1 MSLSNDLISQF
12 VKVTK
17 DKNNADN
24 GTTVYGTVVKVG
36 DETYVKID
44 GSDQLTP
51 VSTTTNVEADEK
63 VSVLIK
69 DHTAMVTGNV
79 SSPAARTAEVEE
91 IGTKITEVEILIA
104 DKVSTKQLEAQ
115 VARIDTLTSDN
126 VTINKKLSAAEAE
139 IAEINAEVANI
150 DEIYAKKAEVDAVVA
165 TTVEAEIAK
174 LDIVEAEDL
183 DAINADINNLETTY
197 ATVTGE
203 LEAQKAA
210 IDSLEAGQIT
220 VEQLEG
226 KFANIDFANIDEAA
240 IENFFSKSGMIENL
254 VVGDGTIAGEL
265 VGVTIKGDLIEGST
279 VKADKLVIKGSDGIY
294 YKLNFEAGTFQ
305 NGEAVPTDSL
315 HGSVIT
321 AKSITAEKVSVKDL
335 VAFGATIGG
344 FHINNTALYSGTKSS
359 IDNTTQ
365 GVYLDSTGQMN
376 IGDSSNFIKYY
387 RAADGTY
394 KLAISA
400 ESVRFSAGK
409 SVEEVIDEKVNSIE
423 IGGRN
428 LIIKKDL
435 VGGYINPDDPSVIV
449 PSGDGKRG
457 DLTTGWI
464 DVSSCNEV
472 VISLYDVRTWGGIGR
487 YGLYDADKNPIRWA
501 AYNPY
506 EPSSVVV
513 NVSDASYMRATLVDC
528 IALRYKIEKGN
539 KPTDWTPAPEDDSLD
554 NLQLGGR
561 NLILDSD
568 FSACTDWHGNEAF
581 RVFDPSNRMCTVK
594 FTESEGHWFSLN
606 TSDYAKSSILGKE
619 VVLSVEYLVTEPIVG
634 GIIEWQV
641 FVERD
646 TAAGYSHGYLGFT
659 HRDTAPIYGTETSEK
674 WMKAYATGV
683 IGTDPFVNVRV
694 VLQTAQASGEIKFRN
709 LKLEFG
715 NRPSDWTPAPEDTDS
730 EISKVSQT
738 ASDAVNKAQSVQNN
752 LDNLEIGSRNLI
764 VNSSLYRKETPLTNT
779 SSSWDGVIEESK
791 MYMPCEAGKK
801 YILQCCTDGLW
812 GNHAPDGSGTG
823 WTHIYLIYCDDNGAV
838 MGYQPIEN
846 NPSDGL
852 TGRQTWTFNAWF
864 SGSIKFRF
872 DIHTN
877 GTPYT
882 ANWWDLK
889 CECGDKAT
897 DWTPAPEDVDA
908 NIDSSAQA
916 SNEHANQAAKDAVD
930 TAQKN
935 TNAALENYVP
945 NSDFNNYKTETDG
958 KIDDA
963 NDKIDSGLDAANAAT
978 NAVGD
983 RVNAIEGD
991 LKMHFEMTDD
1001 GLVIFA
1007 GNNPDNA
1014 TSYLRLK
1021 LSATEIGFYKQ
1032 GATDPFGKW
1041 DGDYFHTGN
1050 MVVKTNERAQ
1060 FGAFAF
1066 VPRSNG
1072 SLSFLQ
1078 VGEFNG

>member
-17 DKNNADN
+17 DKNNTDN

-174 LDIVEAEDL
+174 LDIIEAEDL
-183 DAINADINNLETTY
+183 EATNAEINNLKTTY
-197 ATVTGE
+197 AEVTGE
-203 LEAQKAA
+203 LEAQKAD
-210 IDSLEAGQIT
+210 IEKLEAGQIT

-265 VGVTIKGDLIEGST
+265 VGVTIKGDLIEGNT

-344 FHINNTALYSGTKSS
+344 FHINNTALYSGAKAS

-409 SVEEVIDEKVNSIE
+409 SVEEVIDEKVNE
-423 IGGRN
+423 VQVGGRN
-428 LIIKKDL
+428 LLRETNQGIKRWRYQTEAAE
-435 VGGYINPDDPSVIV
+435 YIMIPHVDETGTNGMQIVISANTSGWAFLQYDISELLYQLEPNTPYMFSFDAKTDNGRISNICIMKGNAQDPLTNSVTGIK
-449 PSGDGKRG
+449 PGDTWQRYTIA
-457 DLTTGWI
+457 LTTNSLEAI
-464 DVSSCNEV
+464 DHSYKQV
-472 VISLYDVRTWGGIGR
+472 LYFGVPASAFT
-487 YGLYDADKNPIRWA
+487 LNIR
-501 AYNPY
+501 N
-506 EPSSVVV
+506 
-513 NVSDASYMRATLVDC
+513 LK
-528 IALRYKIEKGN
+528 LEKGT
-539 KPTDWTPAPEDDSLD
+539 KPTDWTPAPEDTDSKVEQASAEAAAASSKVD
-554 NLQLGGR
+554 NLEIGGR
-561 NLILDSD
+561 NLILKSD
-568 FSACTDWHGNEAF
+568 FSDQTDYAWNDTYMSFDTENRTATLEITASGN
-581 RVFDPSNRMCTVK
+581 NQ
-594 FTESEGHWFSLN
+594 SLYRSWSL
-606 TSDYAKSSILGKE
+606 SDYAKKNARGRKITLSFEYMITSELVRAEGDTC
-619 VVLSVEYLVTEPIVG
+619 VVRVQMT
-634 GIIEWQV
+634 
-641 FVERD
+641 VERD
-646 TAAGYSHGYLGFT
+646 S
-659 HRDTAPIYGTETSEK
+659 
-674 WMKAYATGV
+674 ATG
-683 IGTDPFVNVRV
+683 GTHQYLVLDIPSFGTNVMTQWVKKTATLSISEYECSGINASVNMRGY
-694 VLQTAQASGEIKFRN
+694 TGAIKIRN
-709 LKLEFG
+709 LKSEFG
-715 NRPSDWTPAPEDTDS
+715 
-730 EISKVSQT
+730 
-738 ASDAVNKAQSVQNN
+738 
-752 LDNLEIGSRNLI
+752 
-764 VNSSLYRKETPLTNT
+764 
-779 SSSWDGVIEESK
+779 
-791 MYMPCEAGKK
+791 
-801 YILQCCTDGLW
+801 
-812 GNHAPDGSGTG
+812 
-823 WTHIYLIYCDDNGAV
+823 
-838 MGYQPIEN
+838 
-846 NPSDGL
+846 
-852 TGRQTWTFNAWF
+852 
-864 SGSIKFRF
+864 
-872 DIHTN
+872 
-877 GTPYT
+877 
-882 ANWWDLK
+882 
-889 CECGDKAT
+889 DKPT

-908 NIDSSAQA
+908 NIDSSAKA
-916 SNEHANQAAKDAVD
+916 ANEHANKASQNAVD
-930 TAQKN
+930 TAWSN
-935 TNAALENYVP
+935 TSDALADYVP
-945 NSDFNNYKTETDG
+945 NSDFDNYKGEVDG
-958 KIDDA
+958 KFNAADQKIYDEVGKVD
-963 NDKIDSGLDAANAAT
+963 DKIEGTEN
-978 NAVGD
+978 NPGVKD
-983 RVNAIEGD
+983 RLNEVEK
-991 LKMHFEMTDD
+991 LKMHFEMKDD

-1021 LSATEIGFYKQ
+1021 LSPTEIGFYKQ
-1032 GATDPFGKW
+1032 GAEEPFGKW

-1066 VPRSNG
+1066 VPRTNG